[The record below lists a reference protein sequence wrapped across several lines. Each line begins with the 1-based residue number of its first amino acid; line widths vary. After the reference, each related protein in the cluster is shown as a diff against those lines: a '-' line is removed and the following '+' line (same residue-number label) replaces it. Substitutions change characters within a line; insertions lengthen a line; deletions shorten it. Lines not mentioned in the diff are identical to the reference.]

1 MKGTV
6 YAPLTHSKRIKPCIQ
21 IMLGNF
27 LGYYYNNI
35 FLWNSFPN
43 SAWYF
48 LRGISPIKKKTKKT
62 KTHQLKE
69 NFLWKHNRIKGI
81 MRKYIPQMLW
91 FPLVCLAPQ
100 NRLRHGLGRAQLRGF
115 IGRQPQSARS
125 NVLQMWTVCQA
136 VCFIKGGLGSSSS
149 IAGIDIFVVHQNSQS
164 PQMEGWRSVCSSA

>member
-1 MKGTV
+1 
-6 YAPLTHSKRIKPCIQ
+6 
-21 IMLGNF
+21 MLLWPTAKESSLAF
-27 LGYYYNNI
+27 RSCLEI
-35 FLWNSFPN
+35 FSGIITTIYFCETPFPT
-43 SAWYF
+43 
-48 LRGISPIKKKTKKT
+48 LPGIFWEESHPSEKKTKKT